1 MPVGTLQFH
10 KNGGI
15 ITPLDFSTH
24 LGLAVRLLEEVPGD
38 VRREYV
44 VEQLVC
50 VPELIDII
58 F

>member
-1 MPVGTLQFH
+1 MDQLPRARTSGV
-10 KNGGI
+10 
-15 ITPLDFSTH
+15 PLSH
-24 LGLAVRLLEEVPGD
+24 LGLAVLLEKVLGD

-58 F
+58 FYC